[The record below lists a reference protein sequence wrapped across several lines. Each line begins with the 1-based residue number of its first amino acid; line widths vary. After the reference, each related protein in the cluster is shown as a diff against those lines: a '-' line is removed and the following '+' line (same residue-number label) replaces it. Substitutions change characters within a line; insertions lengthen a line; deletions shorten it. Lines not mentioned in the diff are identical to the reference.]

1 MSNKTHVTFGT
12 CQKVASLEALIKW
25 QQSLCSDVCAVVHER
40 FTPCLLQNKV
50 VSCSMRL
57 NLFCLDTRLHNTDNE
72 PFTCQ
77 LLIKIMQIL
86 TNVSTKGGSCNPCF
100 QWGLGLGWSR
110 RGSWVGHGLNRPVQ
124 NRIEVTQAI
133 ESGRKI
139 EWSPGQAK
147 STLSCGSLP
156 FVRIYVSMARQ
167 TSKICA
173 ARMNWRLVCN

>member
-25 QQSLCSDVCAVVHER
+25 QQSLCSDVCAVVHGR

-110 RGSWVGHGLNRPVQ
+110 RHPREMDSPFQVASGLTSVF
-124 NRIEVTQAI
+124 AI
-133 ESGRKI
+133 
-139 EWSPGQAK
+139 P
-147 STLSCGSLP
+147 CH
-156 FVRIYVSMARQ
+156 MATTCRD
-167 TSKICA
+167 K
-173 ARMNWRLVCN
+173 

>member
-1 MSNKTHVTFGT
+1 MLLTLNWSLMHIKMKSIQHVKQNT
-12 CQKVASLEALIKW
+12 CNLWHLPKGRFTWSFDQMAAVVVFW
-25 QQSLCSDVCAVVHER
+25 GVCAVVHER

-110 RGSWVGHGLNRPVQ
+110 RHPREMDSPFQVASGLTSVF
-124 NRIEVTQAI
+124 AI
-133 ESGRKI
+133 
-139 EWSPGQAK
+139 P
-147 STLSCGSLP
+147 CH
-156 FVRIYVSMARQ
+156 MATTCRD
-167 TSKICA
+167 K
-173 ARMNWRLVCN
+173 